1 MTKIFRKRIEGDINM
16 AENQYV
22 VFKLNNEEF
31 GIDIMN
37 VKEII
42 PYQESTQIPN
52 SPDFIE
58 GVINYRGNVIP
69 IINLNKRFKL
79 NVNEITGD
87 TRIIVISLG
96 EKEVGFI
103 VDEASQ
109 TIRLEK
115 EQIDPTPD
123 IISDVDRRY
132 IIGVGKVDESR
143 LLILLDLEKIL
154 SNKEIEVIETLEI
167 H

>member
-1 MTKIFRKRIEGDINM
+1 MTEK
-16 AENQYV
+16 QYV
-22 VFKLNNEEF
+22 VFNLDKEEF

-42 PYQESTQIPN
+42 PYQESIQIPN

-69 IINLNKRFKL
+69 IINLRKRFKL
-79 NVNEITGD
+79 EADDVTKD
-87 TRIIVISLG
+87 TRIIVISLE
-96 EKEVGFI
+96 EKEIGFI

-109 TIRLEK
+109 TLRLNE

-123 IISDVDRRY
+123 VISDIDRRY

-143 LLILLDLEKIL
+143 LVILLDLERIL
-154 SNKEIEVIETLEI
+154 SNKEIDEINNLEVE
-167 H
+167 

>member
-1 MTKIFRKRIEGDINM
+1 M

-22 VFKLNNEEF
+22 VFKLNKEEF

-42 PYQESTQIPN
+42 PYEESTQIPN
-52 SPDFIE
+52 SPDFME

-79 NVNEITGD
+79 ASKETTGD
-87 TRIIVISLG
+87 TRIIVISLKG
-96 EKEVGFI
+96 KEIGFI

-109 TIRLEK
+109 TLRLE
-115 EQIDPTPD
+115 EDQIDPTPD
-123 IISDVDRRY
+123 IISDIDRRY
-132 IIGVGKVDESR
+132 IVGVGKIDKSR
-143 LLILLDLEKIL
+143 LLILLDLEKVL
-154 SNKEIEVIETLEI
+154 TDREIEEINTLEI
-167 H
+167 N